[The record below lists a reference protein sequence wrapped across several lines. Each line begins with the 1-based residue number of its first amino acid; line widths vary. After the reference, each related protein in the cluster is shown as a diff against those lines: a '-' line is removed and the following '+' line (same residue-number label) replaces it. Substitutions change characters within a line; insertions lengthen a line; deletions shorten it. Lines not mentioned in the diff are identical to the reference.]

1 LVERPT
7 TGKAEWGRG
16 DTDLPPKL
24 SGLRQKLYQKAKQ
37 EPQYRFYT
45 LYGHI
50 VATDTLRAAWRRVR
64 RNKGAPGV
72 DGVSIEQVEAD
83 GVEGFLGK
91 IQEELRSG
99 LYRPMPVRR
108 VYIPKENGK
117 ERPLGIPTVKDRV
130 VQMAALLI
138 LESIF
143 EADFL
148 DCSYGFR
155 PGRGAHDAL
164 HAIRQNLMEGYV
176 TVYDADL
183 AGYFDSIPH
192 DKLMA
197 CVEMRVADRSVLRL
211 IRQWLR
217 SPVVEVRNGKKTVKR
232 NDKGTPQ
239 GGVISPL
246 LANIYLH
253 WFDKVF
259 QREGA
264 KCEATKWGRLVRY
277 ADDFVVMTRQENKRM
292 IEYIEQKLENWMG
305 LEINRAKTRTVTLTQ
320 KGTSLDFLGYVYRR
334 HRSVRRKGTYYWHW
348 SVSKKSV
355 GRAMVQAR
363 QMVCHQNDLLPLAE
377 LIRRLN
383 LYLRG
388 WAGYFRLGYPQW
400 MMAKL
405 QNGIEGRL
413 VQSCLRRSQRPMRP
427 PAGMT
432 YRQWFTQLGLYQLA
446 VKA

>member
-1 LVERPT
+1 MVERPT
-7 TGKAEWGRG
+7 TEEAWILRG
-16 DTDLPPKL
+16 NTDLPPKL

-37 EPQYRFYT
+37 EPQYCFYT

-50 VATDTLRAAWRRVR
+50 VAMDTLKAAWQRVK

-83 GVEGFLGK
+83 GVESFLVR
-91 IQEELRSG
+91 IEEELRTG
-99 LYRPMPVRR
+99 KYKPMPVKR

-117 ERPLGIPTVKDRV
+117 ERPLGIPTVRDRV
-130 VQMAALLI
+130 AQMAVLLI
-138 LESIF
+138 LEPIF

-148 DCSYGFR
+148 ECSYGFR

-217 SPVVEVRNGKKTVKR
+217 SPVVEVRGGKKTVKR

-264 KCEATKWGRLVRY
+264 KCEAVEWGRLVRY
-277 ADDFVVMTRQENKRM
+277 ADDFVVMARRGNRRM
-292 IEYIEQKLENWMG
+292 IEYVEQKLENWMC
-305 LEINRAKTRTVTLTQ
+305 LEINRTKTRMVTLTL
-320 KGTSLDFLGYVYRR
+320 KGTNLEFLGYVYRR
-334 HRSVRRKGTYYWHW
+334 HQSVWRKGTYYWHW
-348 SVSKKSV
+348 SASKKSV
-355 GRAMVQAR
+355 KRAMVQVQ
-363 QMVCHQNDLLPLAE
+363 QMFYRKHDLLPLAE
-377 LIRRLN
+377 LIRQLN
-383 LYLRG
+383 LYMRG
-388 WAGYFRLGYPQW
+388 WSEYFRLGYPKW

-413 VQSCLRRSQRPMRP
+413 VKSCLCRSQRPMRP
-427 PAGMT
+427 PAGLT
-432 YRQWFTQLGLYQLA
+432 YRQWFTELGLTQLV

>member
-1 LVERPT
+1 MVERPT
-7 TGKAEWGRG
+7 TGKADWGRG

-24 SGLRQKLYQKAKQ
+24 SELRQKLYRKAKQ
-37 EPQYRFYT
+37 EPQFRFYT

-50 VATDTLRAAWRRVR
+50 VAMDTLEAAWRRVR

-83 GVEGFLGK
+83 GIEGFLEK
-91 IQEELRSG
+91 IQEELRAG

-117 ERPLGIPTVKDRV
+117 ERPLGIPTVRDRV
-130 VQMAALLI
+130 VQMATLLI
-138 LESIF
+138 LEAIF
-143 EADFL
+143 DADFL

-164 HAIRQNLMEGYV
+164 YAIRQNLMEGYV
-176 TVYDADL
+176 EVYDADL

-259 QREGA
+259 QREGV
-264 KCEATKWGRLVRY
+264 KCGAAKWGRLVRY
-277 ADDFVVMTRQENKRM
+277 ADDFVVMTRQGNKRM

-305 LEINRAKTRTVTLTQ
+305 LEINRVKTRTVRLTQ
-320 KGTSLDFLGYVYRR
+320 KGMSLEFLGYVYRR
-334 HRSVRRKGTYYWHW
+334 HRSVWRKGAYYWHW

-355 GRAMVQAR
+355 KRATAQVR
-363 QMVCHQNDLLPLAE
+363 QMFYRQHDLLPLAD

-388 WAGYFRLGYPQW
+388 WEEYFRLGYPQW

-427 PAGMT
+427 PAGIT
-432 YRQWFTQLGLYQLA
+432 YRQWFAQLGLHQLA

>member
-7 TGKAEWGRG
+7 TGNVDWGRG

-50 VATDTLRAAWRRVR
+50 VAMDTLKAAWGRVK

-72 DGVSIEQVEAD
+72 DGVSIEQVEAG
-83 GVEGFLGK
+83 GVQCFLEQ
-91 IQEELRSG
+91 IQEELKMQR
-99 LYRPMPVRR
+99 YRPMPVRR
-108 VYIPKENGK
+108 VYMPKENGK

-130 VQMAALLI
+130 VQMATLLI
-138 LESIF
+138 LEPIF

-148 DCSYGFR
+148 GCSYGFR
-155 PGRGAHDAL
+155 PGRRAADAL
-164 HAIRQNLMEGYV
+164 LAIRQNLMEGYV
-176 TVYDADL
+176 TVYDADMK
-183 AGYFDSIPH
+183 GYFDSIPH

-197 CVEMRVADRSVLRL
+197 CVGMRVADRSVLRL
-211 IRQWLR
+211 IRLWLR
-217 SPVVEVRNGKKTVKR
+217 CPVEEMRDGKRTVKR

-259 QREGA
+259 QRQAA
-264 KCEATKWGRLVRY
+264 KCESWEWGRLVRY
-277 ADDFVVMTRQENKRM
+277 ADDFVVMARGENQKM
-292 IEYIEQKLENWMG
+292 IEFLEQKLEGWLG
-305 LEINRAKTRTVTLTQ
+305 LEINRTKTRLVTLTQ

-334 HRSVRRKGTYYWHW
+334 HRSVRRKGSHYWHW

-355 GRAMVQAR
+355 NRAMGRVR
-363 QMVCHQNDLLPLAE
+363 LMVCHQNDLLPLPE

-383 LYLRG
+383 IYLRG
-388 WAGYFRLGYPQW
+388 WSEYFRHGYPQW

-405 QNGIEGRL
+405 QNGVEGRL

-427 PAGMT
+427 PTGLS
-432 YRQWFTQLGLYQLA
+432 YRQWFAELGLIQLA
-446 VKA
+446 VNA

>member
-1 LVERPT
+1 MVERPT
-7 TGKAEWGRG
+7 TEEADKLRG
-16 DTDLPPKL
+16 NTNLPSKL
-24 SGLRQKLYQKAKQ
+24 SELRQKLYRKAKQ
-37 EPQYRFYT
+37 EPQYCFYT

-50 VATDTLRAAWRRVR
+50 VAKDTLKEAWRRVR

-72 DGVSIEQVEAD
+72 DGVSIEQVEAE
-83 GVEGFLGK
+83 GVEGFLEK
-91 IQEELRSG
+91 IQEELRTRE
-99 LYRPMPVRR
+99 YKPKPVRR
-108 VYIPKENGK
+108 VYILKENGK
-117 ERPLGIPTVKDRV
+117 ERPLGIPTVRDRV
-130 VQMAALLI
+130 VQMAVLLI
-138 LESIF
+138 LEPIF

-148 DCSYGFR
+148 ECSYGFR

-164 HAIRQNLMEGYV
+164 HTIRQNLMEGYV

-197 CVEMRVADRSVLRL
+197 CVEMRIADRSVLRL
-211 IRQWLR
+211 IRLWLR
-217 SPVVEVRNGKKTVKR
+217 SPVEEVRDGKKTVKR

-264 KCEATKWGRLVRY
+264 KFKAWEWGRLVRY
-277 ADDFVVMTRQENKRM
+277 ADDFVVMAKRENRRM
-292 IEYIEQKLENWMG
+292 IEYIERKLETWMD
-305 LEINRAKTRTVTLTQ
+305 LEVNRNKTRMVTLTQ
-320 KGTSLDFLGYVYRR
+320 NGMSMEFLGYVYRR
-334 HRSVRRKGTYYWHW
+334 HRSVRKAGTYYWHW
-348 SVSKKSV
+348 SASKKSV
-355 GRAMVQAR
+355 KRAMVKAR
-363 QMVCHQNDLLPLAE
+363 EMVCHRNDLLPLAE

-383 LYLRG
+383 IYMRG

-413 VQSCLRRSQRPMRP
+413 VQSCIRRSQRPMHP
-427 PAGMT
+427 PAGKT
-432 YRQWFTQLGLYQLA
+432 YRQWFAELGLIQMG

>member
-1 LVERPT
+1 VGVL
-7 TGKAEWGRG
+7 RG
-16 DTDLPPKL
+16 NTNLPPKL
-24 SGLRQKLYQKAKQ
+24 SGLRQKLYRKAKQ

-50 VATDTLRAAWRRVR
+50 VAMDTLKAAWQRVR

-72 DGVSIEQVEAD
+72 DGVSIEQVEAE
-83 GVEGFLGK
+83 GVEDFLGK
-91 IQEELRSG
+91 IQEELRARQ
-99 LYRPMPVRR
+99 YRPMPVRR
-108 VYIPKENGK
+108 VYIPKESGK
-117 ERPLGIPTVKDRV
+117 ERPLGIPAVRDRV
-130 VQMAALLI
+130 VQMAVLLI
-138 LESIF
+138 LEPIF

-164 HAIRQNLMEGYV
+164 HTIRQNLMEGYV
-176 TVYDADL
+176 TVYDGDL

-197 CVEMRVADRSVLRL
+197 CVEMRVADRSVLGL

-217 SPVVEVRNGKKTVKR
+217 SAVVEVRGGKKTAKR
-232 NDKGTPQ
+232 NDTGTPQ

-264 KCEATKWGRLVRY
+264 KCAAWEWGRLVRY
-277 ADDFVVMTRQENKRM
+277 ADDFVVMAKRGNKRM
-292 IEYIEQKLENWMG
+292 VEYIEQKLENWMD
-305 LEINRAKTRTVTLTQ
+305 LEINRTKTRTVTLTQ
-320 KGTSLDFLGYVYRR
+320 KGTSLEFLGYVYRR
-334 HRSVRRKGTYYWHW
+334 HRSVWRKGTYYWHW

-355 GRAMVQAR
+355 KRAMAHVR
-363 QMVCHQNDLLPLAE
+363 QMFYRKHDLLPLTE
-377 LIRRLN
+377 LIRQLN
-383 LYLRG
+383 PYMRN
-388 WAGYFRLGYPQW
+388 WAKYFCLGYPQW

-405 QNGIEGRL
+405 QDGIEGRL

-427 PAGMT
+427 PAGRT
-432 YRQWFTQLGLYQLA
+432 YRQWFTELGLIQLD

>member
-7 TGKAEWGRG
+7 TGHADWGRR

-24 SGLRQKLYQKAKQ
+24 SGLRQKLYQKAKR

-50 VATDTLRAAWRRVR
+50 VAMDTLKAAWGRVK

-72 DGVSIEQVEAD
+72 DGVSIEQVEAEGAD
-83 GVEGFLGK
+83 GFLK
-91 IQEELRSG
+91 QIQEELNTRR
-99 LYRPMPVRR
+99 YRPMPVRR

-130 VQMAALLI
+130 VQMATLLI
-138 LESIF
+138 LEAIF
-143 EADFL
+143 DADFL
-148 DCSYGFR
+148 ECSYGFR
-155 PGRGAHDAL
+155 PERGAHDAL
-164 HAIRQNLMEGYV
+164 LAIRQNLVEGYV

-183 AGYFDSIPH
+183 KGYFDSIPQE
-192 DKLMA
+192 KLVA

-211 IRQWLR
+211 VRLWLK
-217 SPVVEVRNGKKTVKR
+217 SPVVELRDGKKTVTR

-259 QREGA
+259 QREQA
-264 KCEATKWGRLVRY
+264 KVESWNQGRLVRY
-277 ADDFVVMTRQENKRM
+277 ADDFVVMAKRQNQQM
-292 IEYIEQKLENWMG
+292 IEFIEQKLEGWMD
-305 LEINRAKTRTVTLTQ
+305 LEINREKTRLVTMTQ
-320 KGTSLDFLGYVYRR
+320 KGANLDFLGYVYRR

-355 GRAMVQAR
+355 KRAMGRVR

-388 WAGYFRLGYPQW
+388 WSEYFRLGYPQW

-413 VQSCLRRSQRPMRP
+413 VQSCRRRSQRPMRP
-427 PAGMT
+427 PTGKT
-432 YRQWFTQLGLYQLA
+432 YREWFADLGLIQLA
-446 VKA
+446 VNA

>member
-7 TGKAEWGRG
+7 TGEADRGRG

-37 EPQYRFYT
+37 EPRYRFYT

-50 VATDTLRAAWRRVR
+50 VATDTLKAAWGRVK

-72 DGVSIEQVEAD
+72 DGVSIEQVEAE
-83 GVEGFLGK
+83 GVEGFLK
-91 IQEELRSG
+91 QIQEELKTRR
-99 LYRPMPVRR
+99 YRPMPVRR

-117 ERPLGIPTVKDRV
+117 ERPLGIPTVRDRV
-130 VQMAALLI
+130 VQMATLLI
-138 LESIF
+138 LEAIF
-143 EADFL
+143 DADFL
-148 DCSYGFR
+148 ECSYGFR

-164 HAIRQNLMEGYV
+164 LALRQNLMEGYV

-183 AGYFDSIPH
+183 KSYFDSIPH
-192 DKLMA
+192 QKLMA

-211 IRQWLR
+211 IRLWLR
-217 SPVVEVRNGKKTVKR
+217 SPVEETRDGKRIVKR

-264 KCEATKWGRLVRY
+264 KCESWKWGRLVRY
-277 ADDFVVMTRQENKRM
+277 ADDFVVMARRENRRM
-292 IEYIEQKLENWMG
+292 IEYIEQKLEGWLD
-305 LEINRAKTRTVTLTQ
+305 LEINRTKTRVVTLTQ

-355 GRAMVQAR
+355 GRAMAQAR

-383 LYLRG
+383 HYLRG
-388 WAGYFRLGYPQW
+388 WAEYFRLGYPQW
-400 MMAKL
+400 MLAKL

-427 PAGMT
+427 PAGLT
-432 YRQWFTQLGLYQLA
+432 YRQWFAELGLIQWV